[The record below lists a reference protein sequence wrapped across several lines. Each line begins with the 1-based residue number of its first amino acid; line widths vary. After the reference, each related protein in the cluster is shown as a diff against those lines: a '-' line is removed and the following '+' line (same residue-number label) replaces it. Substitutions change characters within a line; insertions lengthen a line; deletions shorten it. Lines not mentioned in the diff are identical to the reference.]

1 MKKKGSLL
9 ITLIICSCAIN
20 LKAEPGSKY
29 SKLDEHELKTVSCNT
44 IRGIA
49 DLQMGKYKSLTL
61 KLGTTLMGTEN
72 NKKRRE
78 FAETASVTLE
88 NTSQLATIYSAFC
101 KP

>member
-1 MKKKGSLL
+1 MRKKVSLL
-9 ITLIICSCAIN
+9 ITIVIFSWATS
-20 LKAEPGSKY
+20 LKAETGSKN
-29 SKLDEHELKTVSCNT
+29 SSLDEHELKSVSCKT

-61 KLGTTLMGTEN
+61 KLGTSLMGSEN
-72 NKKRRE
+72 KKKRRE

-88 NTSQLATIYSAFC
+88 NTSHLATVYSAFC